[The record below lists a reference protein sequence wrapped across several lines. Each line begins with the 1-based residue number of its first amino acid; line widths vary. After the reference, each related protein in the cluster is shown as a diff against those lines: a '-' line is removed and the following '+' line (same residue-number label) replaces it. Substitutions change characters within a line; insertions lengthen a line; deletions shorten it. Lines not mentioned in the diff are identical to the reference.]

1 MIVQVEAILS
11 LPLHALPP
19 PSQLAPTLVSSYS
32 CHILCPYY
40 LIYCILRFCYQPVP
54 HRCELVSSACLVKES
69 KVALEPRAPGLTQLS
84 LLKMRN
90 TFRDLK
96 QPSLRKSR
104 QNSLWKHSA
113 IYSKGC
119 RHFKPKFLWGRIIFR
134 SEMSLDGKGLPR
146 RNSDYSSVEYWDQR
160 WAMPSIKQP
169 SRKACP
175 GY

>member
-1 MIVQVEAILS
+1 MIVQVEAVLS

-19 PSQLAPTLVSSYS
+19 PSQLAPTLVSSFS
-32 CHILCPYY
+32 CYIHFTCTRPYY

-54 HRCELVSSACLVKES
+54 RRYELVSSACLVKEW
-69 KVALEPRAPGLTQLS
+69 KVASEPRALGPTQLS

-134 SEMSLDGKGLPR
+134 SEMSFDGKGLPR

-160 WAMPSIKQP
+160 WVMPSSK
-169 SRKACP
+169 
-175 GY
+175 